1 MNDEILKTIAT
12 NTIALGILAFLFRSI
27 IGHWLDKDIS
37 SFKSKVESNA
47 KEAIAS
53 YQSELEKERIRLQI
67 QYGGI
72 FEKQAEAILELYRLI
87 VAFEKSI
94 NDAMFSG
101 DEGNSYEQFISHLR
115 DLTDFYD
122 DHQVLF
128 PEVIENLFDKFHRTA
143 FFATGGY
150 RRTEKRLSSNY
161 ISSKQFDSI
170 FAQQDKALAEFEQ
183 IPILKKELTLC
194 LRKTIGTIENNF

>member
-1 MNDEILKTIAT
+1 MSDEVIKVIAT
-12 NTIALGILAFLFRSI
+12 NTIALSILAFLFRSI

-37 SFKSKVESNA
+37 TFKSKVESNA

-94 NDAMFSG
+94 DDATFNE
-101 DEGNSYEQFISHLR
+101 DEGTSYKQFISHLQAM
-115 DLTDFYD
+115 TNFYD

-128 PEVIENLFDKFHRTA
+128 PEVIENLFKDFHNTA
-143 FFATGGY
+143 LFATGDY
-150 RRTEKRLSSNY
+150 RRSESRLSSSH
-161 ISSKQFDSI
+161 ITEKQFDDL
-170 FAQQDKALAEFEQ
+170 FARQDKALEELKQ
-183 IPILKKELTLC
+183 IPIIKKELTLL
-194 LRKTIGTIENNF
+194 LRKTIGTIENSS

>member
-1 MNDEILKTIAT
+1 MSDEIIKAIAT
-12 NTIALGILAFLFRSI
+12 NTITLGILAYLFRSI
-27 IGHWLDKDIS
+27 IRHWLDKDIS

-94 NDAMFSG
+94 NDATFRE
-101 DEGNSYEQFISHLR
+101 DEGKSYEQFISHLCA
-115 DLTDFYD
+115 LTDFYD
-122 DHQVLF
+122 DNQILF
-128 PEVIENLFDKFHRTA
+128 PEIIENLFDEFHKTA
-143 FFATGGY
+143 FFATGNY
-150 RRTEKRLSSNY
+150 RRSEQRLSRIY
-161 ISSKQFDSI
+161 ITEKQFDNI
-170 FAQQDKALAEFEQ
+170 FAQQDRALDELKQ
-183 IPILKKELTLC
+183 LPILKKELTLC
-194 LRKTIGTIENNF
+194 LRKTIGTIENNV

>member
-1 MNDEILKTIAT
+1 MSDEIIKSIAT
-12 NTIALGILAFLFRSI
+12 NTIALGILSFLFKSI

-53 YQSELEKERIRLQI
+53 YQSTLEKERIRLQI

-72 FEKQAEAILELYRLI
+72 FEKQAEAILKLYKLI

-94 NDAMFSG
+94 NDAMFNK
-101 DEGNSYEQFISHLR
+101 DEGKSYKQFISHLR
-115 DLTDFYD
+115 ALTKFYD

-128 PEVIENLFDKFHRTA
+128 PEVIEKLFIEFQKTA
-143 FFATGGY
+143 FFATGNY
-150 RRTEKRLSSNY
+150 RSTEKRLSRNNITPQQY
-161 ISSKQFDSI
+161 DNI
-170 FAQQDKALAEFEQ
+170 FAQQDKALAELEQ
-183 IPILKKELTLC
+183 IPNLKKELTLC
-194 LRKTIGTIENNF
+194 LRKTIGTIESNS

>member
-1 MNDEILKTIAT
+1 MSDEVIKVIAT
-12 NTIALGILAFLFRSI
+12 NTIVLGILAFLFRSI

-37 SFKSKVESNA
+37 TFKSKVESNA

-94 NDAMFSG
+94 NDATFNE
-101 DEGNSYEQFISHLR
+101 DEGKSYKQFINHFQAM
-115 DLTDFYD
+115 TNFYD
-122 DHQVLF
+122 DNQVLF
-128 PEVIENLFDKFHRTA
+128 PEVIENQFKDFHNTA
-143 FFATGGY
+143 LFATGDY
-150 RRTEKRLSSNY
+150 RSSEKRLSRSH
-161 ISSKQFDSI
+161 ITEKQFNNI
-170 FAQQDKALAEFEQ
+170 FAKQDKALEELKQ
-183 IPILKKELTLC
+183 IPIIKKELTLL
-194 LRKTIGTIENNF
+194 LRKTIGTIENSS